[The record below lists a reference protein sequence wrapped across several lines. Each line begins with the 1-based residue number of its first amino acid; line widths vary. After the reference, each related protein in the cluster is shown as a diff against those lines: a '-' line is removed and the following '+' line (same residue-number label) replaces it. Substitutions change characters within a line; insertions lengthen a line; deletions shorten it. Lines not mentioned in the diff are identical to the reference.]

1 MLRDPSLTCIAS
13 RLTYISQAVETP
25 VEKGETTMT
34 DSLPPEAGV
43 ASQRLKRLSEHAMAA
58 GSVSFDELLT
68 TMGRA
73 SIAFAIL
80 ILSLPALTPIPGPF
94 GFVFGSC
101 LAIVSLQILA
111 GYSRIWLP
119 SFIGRRRVSA
129 DTIALIVRYT
139 APLVTRVE
147 TFLKRN
153 RMRHLA
159 GPRAQ
164 AMMGL
169 PVLLLAIAVALPIPF
184 GNFLPVAALVMIA
197 LGLME
202 RDGLVTMLGLVLGVV
217 ALMASAGLVFAAMQ
231 GVGWMMS
238 P

>member
-1 MLRDPSLTCIAS
+1 MN
-13 RLTYISQAVETP
+13 E
-25 VEKGETTMT
+25 
-34 DSLPPEAGV
+34 SLPPQSGV
-43 ASQRLKRLSEHAMAA
+43 ASQRLLRLTEHAAAA
-58 GSVSFDELLT
+58 GSVSLDELLA

-101 LAIVSLQILA
+101 LAVVSLQILA
-111 GYSRIWLP
+111 GFRRIWLP
-119 SFIGRRRVSA
+119 AILGRRRISA
-129 DTIALIVRYT
+129 ATIALIVRYT

-147 TFLKRN
+147 TLLRRN

-164 AMMGL
+164 ALMGL
-169 PVLLLAIAVALPIPF
+169 PVLLLAVAVALPIPF
-184 GNFLPVAALVMIA
+184 GNFLPVGALVMIA

-202 RDGLVTMLGLVLGVV
+202 RDGLVTMLGLALGVV
-217 ALMASAGLVFAAMQ
+217 ALFASAGLVFAAMQ
-231 GVGWMMS
+231 GVSWMMA

>member
-1 MLRDPSLTCIAS
+1 
-13 RLTYISQAVETP
+13 
-25 VEKGETTMT
+25 
-34 DSLPPEAGV
+34 
-43 ASQRLKRLSEHAMAA
+43 
-58 GSVSFDELLT
+58 VSFDELLS

-80 ILSLPALTPIPGPF
+80 ILALPALTPIPGPF

-101 LAIVSLQILA
+101 LALVSLQILA
-111 GYSRIWLP
+111 GYSRIRLP
-119 SFIGRRRVSA
+119 SFLGRRRVSGE
-129 DTIALIVRYT
+129 TIQLILRYT

-147 TFLKRN
+147 AFLKRN

-164 AMMGL
+164 ALLGL

-184 GNFLPVAALVMIA
+184 GNFLPVGALVMIA

-202 RDGLVTMLGLVLGVV
+202 RDGLVIMIGLALGVI
-217 ALMASAGLVFAAMQ
+217 ALIASAGLVFAAMQ
-231 GVGWMMS
+231 GVGWLIT